1 MQSMVY
7 KYLNTGVKHT
17 KYSETS
23 VSEEFYLYT
32 VRQWTWK
39 KHILV
44 DAISKCTSY
53 AHWCYGHGG
62 VKAKSERGK
71 RKKRIQ

>member
-1 MQSMVY
+1 M
-7 KYLNTGVKHT
+7 
-17 KYSETS
+17 KYSATS

-44 DAISKCTSY
+44 DAISKCMSY
-53 AHWCYGHGG
+53 ACWCYRHGG
-62 VKAKSERGK
+62 VKAK
-71 RKKRIQ
+71 RKKIIQ

>member
-1 MQSMVY
+1 MQGVVLY
-7 KYLNTGVKHT
+7 KYLNTGVKHM
-17 KYSETS
+17 KYSATS

-44 DAISKCTSY
+44 DAISKCMSY
-53 AHWCYGHGG
+53 ACWCFRHGG
-62 VKAKSERGK
+62 VKAK
-71 RKKRIQ
+71 RKKIIQ